1 MEKPA
6 SSFDEIPGGIGEF
19 GREVSNPIPVS
30 GIAESSVY
38 LARLRTSDG
47 DPISWRRQGSIRSEN
62 ITGILDKYQIWNA
75 WTGDDLGFLYI
86 SPYNDVISGQAPQGL
101 LLLGVGRSV
110 PDHTLGVAFTM
121 EKLPEIYMILKD
133 TFGLDLPLSGGNG
146 QSIDDAITINV
157 RDGVRAEKIENKIL
171 ECIHRLGNKEW
182 QIERTQV
189 LEHKGRRIRKTSVVL
204 SDDPANYRN
213 FYFDVTDYD

>member
-1 MEKPA
+1 
-6 SSFDEIPGGIGEF
+6 
-19 GREVSNPIPVS
+19 
-30 GIAESSVY
+30 
-38 LARLRTSDG
+38 
-47 DPISWRRQGSIRSEN
+47 
-62 ITGILDKYQIWNA
+62 
-75 WTGDDLGFLYI
+75 
-86 SPYNDVISGQAPQGL
+86 
-101 LLLGVGRSV
+101 
-110 PDHTLGVAFTM
+110 M